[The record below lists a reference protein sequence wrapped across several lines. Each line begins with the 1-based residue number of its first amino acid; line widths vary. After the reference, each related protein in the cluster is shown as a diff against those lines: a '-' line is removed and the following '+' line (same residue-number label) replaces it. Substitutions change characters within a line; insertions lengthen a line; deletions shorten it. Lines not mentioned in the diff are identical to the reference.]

1 MFGPLNG
8 VRSSLVVA
16 AFLTAI
22 VSALTGQVFAAVLL
36 LAAVAVHGAGWW
48 YLYQRH
54 SVNPASSEN
63 HQPAE

>member
-1 MFGPLNG
+1 MPMFGPLNG
-8 VRSSLVVA
+8 VRVALVVA

-22 VSALTGQVFAAVLL
+22 VSALTGHAVAAIML

-54 SVNPASSEN
+54 TGPDGVSGTSEN
-63 HQPAE
+63 